1 MGDGRKPA
9 GEPEIMQRIPGGV
22 IQVSPH
28 PFSLTGEPG
37 CRSIS
42 DDDLCAWCSHLLY
55 RPGELSLCSLSI
67 PEGRWPSRCD
77 ENGCTVLSVTSFNN
91 PPENTKETQ

>member
-1 MGDGRKPA
+1 
-9 GEPEIMQRIPGGV
+9 MQCIPGGV

-28 PFSLTGEPG
+28 PFSLISEQS

-55 RPGELSLCSLSI
+55 RPGELSQCGISI
-67 PEGRWPSRCD
+67 P
-77 ENGCTVLSVTSFNN
+77 
-91 PPENTKETQ
+91 

>member
-1 MGDGRKPA
+1 MPQLPDNTRQAPPYPTA
-9 GEPEIMQRIPGGV
+9 LENA
-22 IQVSPH
+22 
-28 PFSLTGEPG
+28 PG

-67 PEGRWPSRCD
+67 PEGSWPSCCD
-77 ENGCTVLSVTSFNN
+77 EDGYAQSCPSLRLNN
-91 PPENTKETQ
+91 HPQSDK

>member
-1 MGDGRKPA
+1 ML
-9 GEPEIMQRIPGGV
+9 RIPDDV

-28 PFSLTGEPG
+28 PFSLTRQAG

-67 PEGRWPSRCD
+67 PEGVWPSHRD
-77 ENGCTVLSVTSFNN
+77 EDGYTQSCPSLHLNSTSDNI
-91 PPENTKETQ
+91 KEIK